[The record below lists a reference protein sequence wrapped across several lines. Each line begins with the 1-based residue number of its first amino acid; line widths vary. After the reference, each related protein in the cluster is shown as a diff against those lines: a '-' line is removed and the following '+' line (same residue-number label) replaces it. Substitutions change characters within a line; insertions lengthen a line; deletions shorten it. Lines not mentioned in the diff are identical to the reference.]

1 MGKKN
6 RFKKV
11 SRDFGR
17 KLEKSPTIRLG
28 LEEDA
33 QQERFARNQWYR
45 YFVQIEAKHRMV
57 QNDNDMNAAHQTM
70 TLLGMPVGI
79 DPDSELGQKI
89 EAERREEAEGPTDAE
104 LIAAAGRMWGRR

>member
-11 SRDFGR
+11 SRDVGR
-17 KLEKSPTIRLG
+17 KLEKAPTIRL
-28 LEEDA
+28 EQHA
-33 QQERFARNQWYR
+33 QAERFARNQWYR
-45 YFVQIEAKHRMV
+45 YFVQIEAKYRMI
-57 QNDNDMNAAHQTM
+57 QTDSDMSVAHQTM

-89 EAERREEAEGPTDAE
+89 EAESRGQMDEVTDAE
-104 LIAAAGRMWGRR
+104 LIAAARRTWRRSR